1 MGMNMCLFCEHC
13 DSERT
18 NDLEQVRCKKF
29 STYVDPLNGC
39 DYFTNKE
46 TSFERIKNMSV
57 EELADMLTVELVG
70 LQPCK
75 LFQALPTEKTYI
87 SKKAAVQDVENWL
100 ESEAEE

>member
-1 MGMNMCLFCEHC
+1 M
-13 DSERT
+13 T
-18 NDLEQVRCKKF
+18 N
-29 STYVDPLNGC
+29 
-39 DYFTNKE
+39 
-46 TSFERIKNMSV
+46 FEKIKSMSV

-75 LFQALPTEKTYI
+75 LFLALTTEKTYI